1 MPSSHHAS
9 RTQAQRIWTIGHSN
23 SSAGE
28 FIAALRAHGIAAV
41 ADVRRFPGS
50 RKHPQF
56 GGPALARSLSSH
68 GIDYVWIAKLGGRR
82 RDAPGALQ
90 LGWRNTSFRS
100 YAAFTWSEEF
110 AEGLSEL
117 TAIALAVPT
126 AMMCS
131 ELLWWRCHRALVSDA
146 LRFLGFDVLH
156 ILREGAAKD
165 HPYTAPARIV
175 DGWLAYPAEP
185 GGDCCSEPRD

>member
-1 MPSSHHAS
+1 MPSIPHAP
-9 RTQAQRIWTIGHSN
+9 RPAARRIWTIGHSS
-23 SSAGE
+23 SSADE
-28 FIAALRAHGIAAV
+28 FIAALRAHGIEAV

-56 GGPALARSLSSH
+56 GGPALAHSLETH
-68 GIDYVWIAKLGGRR
+68 GIDYAWLAKLGGRR
-82 RDAPGALQ
+82 RDPPGTLQ
-90 LGWRNTSFRS
+90 LGWRNSSFRS

-110 AEGLSEL
+110 DEGLAEL
-117 TAIALAVPT
+117 AAMAQAMPT

-156 ILREGAAKD
+156 IMREGAAKE

-175 DGWLAYPAEP
+175 DGVLAYPAET
-185 GGDCCSEPRD
+185 GEDCCAPD